1 MAGWSGV
8 FVRHL
13 CSTTRWKSEQ
23 IGWHVMFF
31 CFQSNET
38 NHLCCAFWV
47 VFHNDVHSWWTCL
60 LEDYPRTSGM
70 VSLRPLNHVIFSD
83 MILKNKCRS
92 NLPRASAEILPL
104 VCCCV
109 FSFYESCLC
118 VSWHQGD
125 WGCLFLCH
133 HPLKGEV
140 IKSSMGATS
149 CFSLLHFEAFYLE
162 MNRRPLHNEGG
173 EEKFLLKA
181 EDVGGCAIAYRHLV
195 WNSPVVPVYRIALL
209 SLLSMT
215 WE

>member
-1 MAGWSGV
+1 MNL
-8 FVRHL
+8 FVRRL
-13 CSTTRWKSEQ
+13 SPNIWNGLPPSPQPRNLLRYDFKEQ
-23 IGWHVMFF
+23 VSVKFA
-31 CFQSNET
+31 QSFSRNP
-38 NHLCCAFWV
+38 A
-47 VFHNDVHSWWTCL
+47 SCL
-60 LEDYPRTSGM
+60 L
-70 VSLRPLNHVIFSD
+70 L
-83 MILKNKCRS
+83 C
-92 NLPRASAEILPL
+92 
-104 VCCCV
+104 